1 LFDQWGSSEQRDCEG
16 SQNKEGDMKA
26 LFDSVSIRTS
36 RMTTKAYSTSFSL
49 GILGLDKKYHDPIYA
64 IYGFVRFADEI
75 VDSFEGYPQKEL
87 LERFWK
93 DTYLAL
99 DEKISL
105 NPILNS
111 FQQVVNAFEI
121 DRDLIE
127 TFLKSMEMDLYKNDY
142 DEEGYKAYIL
152 GSAEVVGLMCLKVF
166 VDGNEKRY
174 QELKQPAMQ
183 LGSAFQKINFLRDL
197 HADYHAL
204 GRTYF
209 PGVDLNEF
217 NERVKAEIEADI
229 EIDFKAGYEGIKQ
242 LPKGA
247 RFGVY
252 IAYVYYYSL
261 FKKICN
267 THADIILNERVR
279 ISNKRKYGLFLSS
292 YVRHTINWI

>member
-1 LFDQWGSSEQRDCEG
+1 
-16 SQNKEGDMKA
+16 MKP
-26 LFDSVSIRTS
+26 LFDSVSIRAS
-36 RMTTKAYSTSFSL
+36 KMITKAYSTSFSL

-75 VDSFEGYPQKEL
+75 VDSFDGYPQEKL
-87 LERFWK
+87 LKKFWA
-93 DTYLAL
+93 DTFESI
-99 DEKISL
+99 DDKISL

-111 FQQVVNAFEI
+111 FQQVVNAYEI
-121 DRDLIE
+121 DHELIK

-142 DEEGYKAYIL
+142 DEQAYKDYIL

-166 VDGNEKRY
+166 VDGNITRY
-174 QELKQPAMQ
+174 NELKDPAMQ

-197 HADYHAL
+197 NADYHSL

-209 PGVDLNEF
+209 PGVDLNGF
-217 NERVKAEIEADI
+217 NETTKTSIEADI
-229 EIDFKAGYEGIKQ
+229 ALDFAAGFEGIKQ

-261 FKKICN
+261 FKKIKN
-267 THADIILNERVR
+267 THCDIILNQRVR
-279 ISNKRKYGLFLSS
+279 ISNKRKYGLLVSS
-292 YVRHTINWI
+292 YLRHTINWI

>member
-1 LFDQWGSSEQRDCEG
+1 
-16 SQNKEGDMKA
+16 MKA
-26 LFDSVSIRTS
+26 LFDSISIRSS
-36 RMTTKAYSTSFSL
+36 RMVTKSYSTSFSL
-49 GILGLDKKYHDPIYA
+49 GILGLNRKYHDPIYA

-93 DTYLAL
+93 DTYQAL
-99 DEKISL
+99 EDRISL

-111 FQQVVNAFEI
+111 FQQVVHAYDI
-121 DRDLIE
+121 DYDLIE
-127 TFLKSMEMDLYKNDY
+127 TFLKSMEMDLYKNEY
-142 DEEGYKAYIL
+142 DEAGYKAYIL
-152 GSAEVVGLMCLKVF
+152 GSAEVIGLMCLKVF
-166 VDGNEKRY
+166 VDGNQERY
-174 QELKQPAMQ
+174 LALKEPAMQ

-197 HADYHAL
+197 HADYQSL

-209 PGVDLNEF
+209 PGVDLDNF
-217 NERVKAEIEADI
+217 NEEVKASIEADI
-229 EIDFKAGYEGIKQ
+229 DIDFKAGYEGIKK

-261 FKKICN
+261 FKKIRK
-267 THADIILNERVR
+267 THCDLILNERVR

-292 YVRHTINWI
+292 YLRHTINWI

>member
-1 LFDQWGSSEQRDCEG
+1 
-16 SQNKEGDMKA
+16 MKA
-26 LFDSVSIRTS
+26 LFDSISIRSS
-36 RMTTKAYSTSFSL
+36 RIVTKSYSTSFSL
-49 GILGLDKKYHDPIYA
+49 GILGLDRKYHDPIYA

-93 DTYLAL
+93 DTYQAL
-99 DEKISL
+99 DDKISL

-111 FQQVVNAFEI
+111 FQQVVRAYEI
-121 DRDLIE
+121 DYDLIE
-127 TFLKSMEMDLYKNDY
+127 TFLKSMEMDLYKNEY
-142 DEEGYKAYIL
+142 DEAGYKAYIL

-166 VDGNEKRY
+166 VDGNQERY
-174 QELKQPAMQ
+174 LALKEPAMQ

-197 HADYHAL
+197 NADYQSL

-209 PGVDLNEF
+209 PGVDLNNF
-217 NERVKAEIEADI
+217 NEEVKASIEADI
-229 EIDFKAGYEGIKQ
+229 DIDFKAGYEGIKK

-261 FKKICN
+261 FKKIRK
-267 THADIILNERVR
+267 THCDLILNERVR

-292 YVRHTINWI
+292 YLRHTINWI

>member
-1 LFDQWGSSEQRDCEG
+1 
-16 SQNKEGDMKA
+16 MKA
-26 LFDSVSIRTS
+26 LFDSVSIRAS

-93 DTYLAL
+93 DTHLAL

-111 FQQVVNAFEI
+111 FQQVVNTFEI

-142 DEEGYKAYIL
+142 DEAGYKAYIL

-166 VDGNEKRY
+166 VDGSEVRY
-174 QELKQPAMQ
+174 QNLKTPAMQ

-197 HADYHAL
+197 HADYKKL

-209 PGVDLNEF
+209 PGVDLNNF
-217 NERVKAEIEADI
+217 NESVKTEIEADI
-229 EIDFKAGYEGIKQ
+229 DVDFMAGYEGIKQ

-261 FKKICN
+261 FKKIKK
-267 THADIILNERVR
+267 THCDIILSQRVR

>member
-1 LFDQWGSSEQRDCEG
+1 
-16 SQNKEGDMKA
+16 MKA

-121 DRDLIE
+121 DRELIE

>member
-1 LFDQWGSSEQRDCEG
+1 
-16 SQNKEGDMKA
+16 MKA
-26 LFDSVSIRTS
+26 LFDSISIRSS
-36 RMTTKAYSTSFSL
+36 RMVTKSYSTSFSL
-49 GILGLDKKYHDPIYA
+49 GILGLDRKYHDPIYA

-93 DTYLAL
+93 DTYQAL
-99 DEKISL
+99 EDKISL

-111 FQQVVNAFEI
+111 FQQVVHAYEI
-121 DRDLIE
+121 DHDLIE
-127 TFLKSMEMDLYKNDY
+127 TFLKSMEMDLYKNEY

-166 VDGNEKRY
+166 VDGNQERY
-174 QELKQPAMQ
+174 LALKEPAMQ

-197 HADYHAL
+197 HADYQSL

-209 PGVDLNEF
+209 PGVDLDNF
-217 NERVKAEIEADI
+217 NEEVKASIEADI
-229 EIDFKAGYEGIKQ
+229 DIDFKAGYEGIKK

-261 FKKICN
+261 FKKIRK
-267 THADIILNERVR
+267 THCDLILNERVR

-292 YVRHTINWI
+292 YLRHTMSTTMLWD

>member
-1 LFDQWGSSEQRDCEG
+1 
-16 SQNKEGDMKA
+16 MKA
-26 LFDSVSIRTS
+26 LFDSVSIRAS

-93 DTYLAL
+93 DTHLAL

-111 FQQVVNAFEI
+111 FQQVVNTFEI

-142 DEEGYKAYIL
+142 DEAGYKAYIL

-166 VDGNEKRY
+166 VDGSEERY
-174 QELKQPAMQ
+174 QILKKPAMQ

-197 HADYHAL
+197 HVDYKKL

-209 PGVDLNEF
+209 PGVDLNNF
-217 NERVKAEIEADI
+217 NETVKTEIEADI
-229 EIDFKAGYEGIKQ
+229 DIDFMAGYEGIKQ

-261 FKKICN
+261 FKKIKK
-267 THADIILNERVR
+267 THCDIILSPRVR
-279 ISNKRKYGLFLSS
+279 ISNKRKYGLFVSS
-292 YVRHTINWI
+292 FVRHTINWI

>member
-1 LFDQWGSSEQRDCEG
+1 
-16 SQNKEGDMKA
+16 MKA
-26 LFDSVSIRTS
+26 LFDSISIRSS
-36 RMTTKAYSTSFSL
+36 RMVTKSYSTSFSL
-49 GILGLDKKYHDPIYA
+49 GILGLNRKYHDPIYA

-93 DTYLAL
+93 DTYQAL
-99 DEKISL
+99 EDKISL

-111 FQQVVNAFEI
+111 FQQVVHAYEI
-121 DRDLIE
+121 DPDLIE
-127 TFLKSMEMDLYKNDY
+127 TFLKSMEMDLYKNEY
-142 DEEGYKAYIL
+142 DEAGYKAYIL

-166 VDGNEKRY
+166 VDGNQERY
-174 QELKQPAMQ
+174 LALKEPAMQ

-197 HADYHAL
+197 NADYQSL

-209 PGVDLNEF
+209 PGVDLDNF
-217 NERVKAEIEADI
+217 NEEVKASIEADI
-229 EIDFKAGYEGIKQ
+229 DIDFKAGYEGIKK

-261 FKKICN
+261 FKKIRK
-267 THADIILNERVR
+267 THCDFILNERVR

-292 YVRHTINWI
+292 YLRHTINWI